1 MSQTICVLYFQF
13 QIVLSLNAYS
23 IYSSNY
29 FFQKF
34 SEKEFCSWYDIRKEF
49 FIMKLNVDLQNHS
62 YPIFIERN
70 AIQKVH
76 EYIPVTRKIA
86 IITDTGVPEKWVNIV
101 KEQCPDS
108 FVCTIPQ
115 GEPSKCFDQYKHLL
129 EEMIQHNMSRKDAII
144 AVGGGVVG
152 DLAGFVAAS
161 YMRGIDFYNIPTT
174 VLSQVDSSVGGK
186 VAIDMGSYKN
196 IVGAFWQPKTVIIDP
211 NVLSTLSLRQQHN
224 GLCEALKMGLILDD
238 HLVSLFEQD
247 TLDIDA
253 IITRSIELKRDVVQQ
268 DERESNLRKILN
280 FGHTIG
286 HAIESAYGL
295 NTYLHGECVAMGM
308 LFFIEDEAL
317 KQRVLS
323 IYKKL
328 DLPQVPD
335 YDTAI
340 LLEYVTHDK
349 KSSHNTVS
357 TILVKQSGSY
367 IIKELSFEDIQNVL
381 ERGPYEK

>member
-1 MSQTICVLYFQF
+1 MAFLLLDMEKNMKIQVNTKQRTYAIHLEKG
-13 QIVLSLNAYS
+13 SLHRV
-23 IYSSNY
+23 
-29 FFQKF
+29 
-34 SEKEFCSWYDIRKEF
+34 KEIIKPKGRV
-49 FIMKLNVDLQNHS
+49 FIISD
-62 YPIFIERN
+62 
-70 AIQKVH
+70 
-76 EYIPVTRKIA
+76 
-86 IITDTGVPEKWVNIV
+86 DGVPEKWQNI
-101 KEQCPDS
+101 
-108 FVCTIPQ
+108 
-115 GEPSKCFDQYKHLL
+115 LL
-129 EEMIQHNMSRKDAII
+129 EQFPEAPVHIFKNGEASKNMQTYEEIIRQMLESKLSRKDTVI
-144 AVGGGVVG
+144 ALGGGVVG

-196 IVGAFWQPKTVIIDP
+196 IVGAFWQPKTVIIDS

-308 LFFIEDEAL
+308 LFFIEDETL
-317 KQRVLS
+317 KQRVLN

-335 YDTAI
+335 YDTAT

>member
-1 MSQTICVLYFQF
+1 
-13 QIVLSLNAYS
+13 
-23 IYSSNY
+23 
-29 FFQKF
+29 
-34 SEKEFCSWYDIRKEF
+34 
-49 FIMKLNVDLQNHS
+49 MKLNVDLENHS
-62 YPIFIERN
+62 YPIYIERN

-76 EYIPVTRKIA
+76 EYIPVSRKIA

-108 FVCTIPQ
+108 FICIIPQ
-115 GEPSKCFDQYKHLL
+115 GEPSKCFDQYKKLL
-129 EEMIQHNMSRKDAII
+129 EEMISHNMSRKDAII

-211 NVLSTLSLRQQHN
+211 NVLSTLSFRQQHN

-308 LFFIEDEAL
+308 LFFIEDETL
-317 KQRVLS
+317 KQRVLN

-335 YDTAI
+335 YDTAT

>member
-1 MSQTICVLYFQF
+1 
-13 QIVLSLNAYS
+13 
-23 IYSSNY
+23 
-29 FFQKF
+29 
-34 SEKEFCSWYDIRKEF
+34 
-49 FIMKLNVDLQNHS
+49 
-62 YPIFIERN
+62 
-70 AIQKVH
+70 
-76 EYIPVTRKIA
+76 
-86 IITDTGVPEKWVNIV
+86 
-101 KEQCPDS
+101 
-108 FVCTIPQ
+108 
-115 GEPSKCFDQYKHLL
+115 
-129 EEMIQHNMSRKDAII
+129 
-144 AVGGGVVG
+144 
-152 DLAGFVAAS
+152 
-161 YMRGIDFYNIPTT
+161 MRGIDFYNIPTT

-238 HLVSLFEQD
+238 HLVSLFEQE
-247 TLDIDA
+247 TLDIDT

-308 LFFIEDEAL
+308 LFFIEDKTL
-317 KQRVLS
+317 KQRVLN

-335 YDTAI
+335 YDTAT

-349 KSSHNTVS
+349 KSNHNTVS

-367 IIKELSFEDIQNVL
+367 IIKELSFKEIQEVL
-381 ERGPYEK
+381 ERGPYEE

>member
-1 MSQTICVLYFQF
+1 
-13 QIVLSLNAYS
+13 
-23 IYSSNY
+23 
-29 FFQKF
+29 
-34 SEKEFCSWYDIRKEF
+34 
-49 FIMKLNVDLQNHS
+49 MKLNVNLENHS
-62 YPIFIERN
+62 YPIYIERN

-76 EYIPVTRKIA
+76 EYIPVSRKIA

-101 KEQCPDS
+101 KKQCPDS
-108 FVCTIPQ
+108 FICTIPQ
-115 GEPSKCFDQYKHLL
+115 GEQSKCFDQYKHLL
-129 EEMIQHNMSRKDAII
+129 EEMISHNMSRKDSII

-238 HLVSLFEQD
+238 HLVSLFEQE
-247 TLDIDA
+247 TLDIDT

-308 LFFIEDEAL
+308 LFFIEDKTL
-317 KQRVLS
+317 KQRVLN

-335 YDTAI
+335 YDTAT

-349 KSSHNTVS
+349 KSNHNTVS
-357 TILVKQSGSY
+357 TVLVEQSGSY
-367 IIKELSFEDIQNVL
+367 IIKELSFKEIQEVL
-381 ERGPYEK
+381 ERGPYEE

>member
-1 MSQTICVLYFQF
+1 
-13 QIVLSLNAYS
+13 
-23 IYSSNY
+23 
-29 FFQKF
+29 
-34 SEKEFCSWYDIRKEF
+34 
-49 FIMKLNVDLQNHS
+49 MKLNVDLENHS
-62 YPIFIERN
+62 YPIYIERN

-76 EYIPVTRKIA
+76 EYIPVSRKIA

-108 FVCTIPQ
+108 FICAIPQ
-115 GEPSKCFDQYKHLL
+115 GEPSKCFDQYKNLL
-129 EEMIQHNMSRKDAII
+129 EEMISHNMSRKDAII

-238 HLVSLFEQD
+238 HLVSLFEQE
-247 TLDIDA
+247 TIDIDA

-308 LFFIEDEAL
+308 LFFIEDKTL
-317 KQRVLS
+317 KQRVLN

-328 DLPQVPD
+328 DLPQVPN
-335 YDTAI
+335 YDTST

-357 TILVKQSGSY
+357 TVLVEQSGSY
-367 IIKELSFEDIQNVL
+367 IIKELSFKEIQEVL

>member
-1 MSQTICVLYFQF
+1 
-13 QIVLSLNAYS
+13 
-23 IYSSNY
+23 
-29 FFQKF
+29 
-34 SEKEFCSWYDIRKEF
+34 
-49 FIMKLNVDLQNHS
+49 MKLNVYLENHS
-62 YPIFIERN
+62 YPIYIERN

-76 EYIPVTRKIA
+76 EYIPVSRKIA

-108 FVCTIPQ
+108 FIRTIPQ
-115 GEPSKCFDQYKHLL
+115 GEPSKCFDQYKNLL
-129 EEMIQHNMSRKDAII
+129 KEMISHNMSRKDAII

-211 NVLSTLSLRQQHN
+211 NVLSTLSFRQQHN

-238 HLVSLFEQD
+238 HLVSLFEQE

-308 LFFIEDEAL
+308 LFFIEDKTL
-317 KQRVLS
+317 KQRVLN

-335 YDTAI
+335 YDTAT

-349 KSSHNTVS
+349 KSNHNTVS
-357 TILVKQSGSY
+357 TVLVEQSGSY
-367 IIKELSFEDIQNVL
+367 IIKELSFKEIQEVL
-381 ERGPYEK
+381 ERGPYEE

>member
-1 MSQTICVLYFQF
+1 
-13 QIVLSLNAYS
+13 
-23 IYSSNY
+23 
-29 FFQKF
+29 
-34 SEKEFCSWYDIRKEF
+34 
-49 FIMKLNVDLQNHS
+49 MKLNVDLQNHS
-62 YPIFIERN
+62 YPIYIERN

-76 EYIPVTRKIA
+76 EYIPVSRKIA
-86 IITDTGVPEKWVNIV
+86 IITDTGVPEKWVHIV

-115 GEPSKCFDQYKHLL
+115 GEPSKRFDQFQILL
-129 EEMIQHNMSRKDAII
+129 EKMVEHNMSRKDAII

-317 KQRVLS
+317 KQRVLN

-328 DLPQVPD
+328 DLPQIPD
-335 YDTAI
+335 YDTAT

-367 IIKELSFEDIQNVL
+367 IIKELSFEEIQEVL

>member
-1 MSQTICVLYFQF
+1 
-13 QIVLSLNAYS
+13 
-23 IYSSNY
+23 
-29 FFQKF
+29 
-34 SEKEFCSWYDIRKEF
+34 
-49 FIMKLNVDLQNHS
+49 MKLNVDLEDHS
-62 YPIFIERN
+62 YPIYIERN

-76 EYIPVTRKIA
+76 EYIPVSRKIA

-101 KEQCPDS
+101 KEQCPDC
-108 FVCTIPQ
+108 FICTIPQ
-115 GEPSKCFDQYKHLL
+115 GEPSKCFDQYKNLL
-129 EEMIQHNMSRKDAII
+129 EEMISHNMSRKDAII

-238 HLVSLFEQD
+238 HLVSLFEQE
-247 TLDIDA
+247 TIDIDA

-308 LFFIEDEAL
+308 LFFIEDKTL
-317 KQRVLS
+317 KQRVLN

-328 DLPQVPD
+328 DLPQVPN
-335 YDTAI
+335 YDTST

-357 TILVKQSGSY
+357 TVLVEQSGSY
-367 IIKELSFEDIQNVL
+367 IIKELSFKEIQEVL

>member
-1 MSQTICVLYFQF
+1 
-13 QIVLSLNAYS
+13 
-23 IYSSNY
+23 
-29 FFQKF
+29 
-34 SEKEFCSWYDIRKEF
+34 
-49 FIMKLNVDLQNHS
+49 MKLNVYLENHS
-62 YPIFIERN
+62 YPIYIERN

-76 EYIPVTRKIA
+76 EYIPVSRKIA

-101 KEQCPDS
+101 KEQWPDS
-108 FVCTIPQ
+108 FICTSPQ
-115 GEPSKCFDQYKHLL
+115 GEPSKCFDQYKNLL
-129 EEMIQHNMSRKDAII
+129 EDMISHNMSRKDAII

-238 HLVSLFEQD
+238 HLVSLFEQE
-247 TLDIDA
+247 TLDIDT

-308 LFFIEDEAL
+308 LFFIEDKTL
-317 KQRVLS
+317 KQRVLN

-335 YDTAI
+335 YDTAT

-349 KSSHNTVS
+349 KSNHNTVS
-357 TILVKQSGSY
+357 TVLVEQSGSY
-367 IIKELSFEDIQNVL
+367 IIKELSFKEIQEVL
-381 ERGPYEK
+381 ERGPYEE

>member
-1 MSQTICVLYFQF
+1 
-13 QIVLSLNAYS
+13 
-23 IYSSNY
+23 
-29 FFQKF
+29 
-34 SEKEFCSWYDIRKEF
+34 
-49 FIMKLNVDLQNHS
+49 MKLNVDLENHS
-62 YPIFIERN
+62 YPIYIERN

-76 EYIPVTRKIA
+76 EYIPVSRKIA

-108 FVCTIPQ
+108 FICTIPQ
-115 GEPSKCFDQYKHLL
+115 GEPSKCSDQYKNLL
-129 EEMIQHNMSRKDAII
+129 EEMISHNMSRKDAII

-238 HLVSLFEQD
+238 HLVSLFEQE
-247 TLDIDA
+247 TIDIDA

-308 LFFIEDEAL
+308 LFFIEDKTL
-317 KQRVLS
+317 KQRVLN

-335 YDTAI
+335 YDTAT

>member
-1 MSQTICVLYFQF
+1 
-13 QIVLSLNAYS
+13 
-23 IYSSNY
+23 
-29 FFQKF
+29 
-34 SEKEFCSWYDIRKEF
+34 
-49 FIMKLNVDLQNHS
+49 MKLNVYLENHS
-62 YPIFIERN
+62 YPIYIERN

-76 EYIPVTRKIA
+76 EYIPVSRKIA

-108 FVCTIPQ
+108 FICTIPQ
-115 GEPSKCFDQYKHLL
+115 GEQSKCFDQYKHLL
-129 EEMIQHNMSRKDAII
+129 EEMISHNMSRKDSII

-247 TLDIDA
+247 TLDIDT

-308 LFFIEDEAL
+308 LFFIEDKTL
-317 KQRVLS
+317 KQRVLN

-335 YDTAI
+335 YDTAT

-349 KSSHNTVS
+349 KSNHNTVS
-357 TILVKQSGSY
+357 TVLVEQSGSY
-367 IIKELSFEDIQNVL
+367 IIKELSFKEIQEVL
-381 ERGPYEK
+381 ERGPYEE

>member
-1 MSQTICVLYFQF
+1 
-13 QIVLSLNAYS
+13 
-23 IYSSNY
+23 
-29 FFQKF
+29 
-34 SEKEFCSWYDIRKEF
+34 
-49 FIMKLNVDLQNHS
+49 MKLNVDLENHS
-62 YPIFIERN
+62 YPIYIERN

-76 EYIPVTRKIA
+76 EYIPVSRKIA

-108 FVCTIPQ
+108 FICTIPQ
-115 GEPSKCFDQYKHLL
+115 GESSKCFDQYKNLL
-129 EEMIQHNMSRKDAII
+129 EEMISHNMSRKDAII

-238 HLVSLFEQD
+238 HLVSLFEQE
-247 TLDIDA
+247 TIDIDA

-308 LFFIEDEAL
+308 LFFIEDKTL
-317 KQRVLS
+317 KQRVLN

-328 DLPQVPD
+328 DLPQVPN
-335 YDTAI
+335 YDTST

-357 TILVKQSGSY
+357 TVLVEQSGSY
-367 IIKELSFEDIQNVL
+367 IIKELSFKEIQEVL

>member
-1 MSQTICVLYFQF
+1 
-13 QIVLSLNAYS
+13 
-23 IYSSNY
+23 
-29 FFQKF
+29 
-34 SEKEFCSWYDIRKEF
+34 
-49 FIMKLNVDLQNHS
+49 MKLNVDLQNHS

-115 GEPSKCFDQYKHLL
+115 GEPSKCLDQYKHLL

-238 HLVSLFEQD
+238 HLVSLFEQEE
-247 TLDIDA
+247 LDIDA
-253 IITRSIELKRDVVQQ
+253 IITRSIELKRNVVQQ

-335 YDTAI
+335 YDTAT
-340 LLEYVTHDK
+340 LLEYVAHDK

>member
-1 MSQTICVLYFQF
+1 
-13 QIVLSLNAYS
+13 
-23 IYSSNY
+23 
-29 FFQKF
+29 
-34 SEKEFCSWYDIRKEF
+34 
-49 FIMKLNVDLQNHS
+49 
-62 YPIFIERN
+62 
-70 AIQKVH
+70 
-76 EYIPVTRKIA
+76 
-86 IITDTGVPEKWVNIV
+86 
-101 KEQCPDS
+101 
-108 FVCTIPQ
+108 
-115 GEPSKCFDQYKHLL
+115 
-129 EEMIQHNMSRKDAII
+129 
-144 AVGGGVVG
+144 
-152 DLAGFVAAS
+152 
-161 YMRGIDFYNIPTT
+161 
-174 VLSQVDSSVGGK
+174 
-186 VAIDMGSYKN
+186 
-196 IVGAFWQPKTVIIDP
+196 
-211 NVLSTLSLRQQHN
+211 
-224 GLCEALKMGLILDD
+224 MGLILDD
-238 HLVSLFEQD
+238 HLVSLFEQE

-308 LFFIEDEAL
+308 LFFIENEAL
-317 KQRVLS
+317 KQRVLN

-335 YDTAI
+335 YDTAA

-367 IIKELSFEDIQNVL
+367 IIKELSFKEIQEVL

>member
-1 MSQTICVLYFQF
+1 
-13 QIVLSLNAYS
+13 
-23 IYSSNY
+23 
-29 FFQKF
+29 
-34 SEKEFCSWYDIRKEF
+34 
-49 FIMKLNVDLQNHS
+49 MKLNVDLENHS
-62 YPIFIERN
+62 YPIYIERN

-76 EYIPVTRKIA
+76 EYIPVSRKIA

-108 FVCTIPQ
+108 FICTIPQ
-115 GEPSKCFDQYKHLL
+115 GEPSKCFDQYKNLL
-129 EEMIQHNMSRKDAII
+129 EEMISHNMSRKDAII

-196 IVGAFWQPKTVIIDP
+196 IVGAFWQ
-211 NVLSTLSLRQQHN
+211 QHN
-224 GLCEALKMGLILDD
+224 GLCEVLKMGLILDD
-238 HLVSLFEQD
+238 HLVSLFEQE
-247 TLDIDA
+247 TIDIDA

-308 LFFIEDEAL
+308 LFFIEDKTL
-317 KQRVLS
+317 KQRVLN

-328 DLPQVPD
+328 DLPQVPN
-335 YDTAI
+335 YDTST

-357 TILVKQSGSY
+357 TVLVEQSGSY
-367 IIKELSFEDIQNVL
+367 IIKELSFKEIQEVL

>member
-1 MSQTICVLYFQF
+1 
-13 QIVLSLNAYS
+13 
-23 IYSSNY
+23 
-29 FFQKF
+29 
-34 SEKEFCSWYDIRKEF
+34 
-49 FIMKLNVDLQNHS
+49 MKLNVDLENHS
-62 YPIFIERN
+62 YPIYIERN

-76 EYIPVTRKIA
+76 EYIPVSRKIA

-115 GEPSKCFDQYKHLL
+115 GAPSKCFDQYKHLL
-129 EEMIQHNMSRKDAII
+129 EEMISHNMSRKDAII

-308 LFFIEDEAL
+308 LFFIEDKPL
-317 KQRVLS
+317 KQRVLN

-335 YDTAI
+335 YDTAT

>member
-1 MSQTICVLYFQF
+1 
-13 QIVLSLNAYS
+13 
-23 IYSSNY
+23 
-29 FFQKF
+29 
-34 SEKEFCSWYDIRKEF
+34 
-49 FIMKLNVDLQNHS
+49 MKLNVDLENHS
-62 YPIFIERN
+62 YPIYIERN

-76 EYIPVTRKIA
+76 EYIPVSRKIA

-101 KEQCPDS
+101 KEQCPDP
-108 FVCTIPQ
+108 FICTIPQ
-115 GEPSKCFDQYKHLL
+115 GEPSKCFDQYKKLL
-129 EEMIQHNMSRKDAII
+129 EEMISHNMSRKDAII

-211 NVLSTLSLRQQHN
+211 NVLSTLSFRQQHN

-238 HLVSLFEQD
+238 HLVSLFEQE

-308 LFFIEDEAL
+308 LFFIEDETL
-317 KQRVLS
+317 KQRVLN

-335 YDTAI
+335 YDTAT

-367 IIKELSFEDIQNVL
+367 IIKELSFKEIQEVL

>member
-1 MSQTICVLYFQF
+1 
-13 QIVLSLNAYS
+13 
-23 IYSSNY
+23 
-29 FFQKF
+29 
-34 SEKEFCSWYDIRKEF
+34 
-49 FIMKLNVDLQNHS
+49 MKLNVDLENHS
-62 YPIFIERN
+62 YPIYIERN

-76 EYIPVTRKIA
+76 EYIPVSRKIA

-108 FVCTIPQ
+108 FIYTIPQ
-115 GEPSKCFDQYKHLL
+115 GEPSKYFDQYKKLL
-129 EEMIQHNMSRKDAII
+129 EEMISHNMSRKDAII

-211 NVLSTLSLRQQHN
+211 NVLSTLSFRQQHN

-317 KQRVLS
+317 KQRVLN

-335 YDTAI
+335 YDTAT

>member
-1 MSQTICVLYFQF
+1 
-13 QIVLSLNAYS
+13 
-23 IYSSNY
+23 
-29 FFQKF
+29 
-34 SEKEFCSWYDIRKEF
+34 
-49 FIMKLNVDLQNHS
+49 MKLNVDLQNHS
-62 YPIFIERN
+62 YPIYIERN
-70 AIQKVH
+70 TIQKVH

-108 FVCTIPQ
+108 FICTIPQ

-129 EEMIQHNMSRKDAII
+129 EEMISHNMSRKDAII

-238 HLVSLFEQD
+238 HLVSLFEQE
-247 TLDIDA
+247 TIDIDA
-253 IITRSIELKRDVVQQ
+253 L
-268 DERESNLRKILN
+268 LRVPLN
-280 FGHTIG
+280 
-286 HAIESAYGL
+286 
-295 NTYLHGECVAMGM
+295 
-308 LFFIEDEAL
+308 
-317 KQRVLS
+317 
-323 IYKKL
+323 
-328 DLPQVPD
+328 
-335 YDTAI
+335 
-340 LLEYVTHDK
+340 
-349 KSSHNTVS
+349 
-357 TILVKQSGSY
+357 
-367 IIKELSFEDIQNVL
+367 
-381 ERGPYEK
+381 